1 MARLARS
8 TISMQSKAGKLIPR
22 GESAMFTTTKL
33 FLQVTAC
40 GALFALNTYAVGA
53 DPVRYGFGEPASAH
67 DLQDFVSS
75 LPDGRDLPSGSGTI
89 SRGKQVYD
97 EKCASCHGQKMEGG
111 VGDRLLGG
119 RGTLV
124 NDDPKKAPVKTVES
138 YWPYATT
145 LFDYIKRAMPF
156 YTPGSLTN
164 AEVYSVTGYILS
176 EANILKGDEPIT
188 AESLASVAM
197 PNRDG
202 FIPDHRPDHFNPADR
217 HPRLR

>member
-1 MARLARS
+1 
-8 TISMQSKAGKLIPR
+8 
-22 GESAMFTTTKL
+22 MFTTTKL

-40 GALFALNTYAVGA
+40 GALFALNTYAVSA
-53 DPVRYGFGEPASAH
+53 DPTRYGFGEPASAN

-75 LPDGRDLPSGSGTI
+75 LPDGRDLPAGSGTI
-89 SRGKQVYD
+89 SKGKQVYD
-97 EKCASCHGQKMEGG
+97 EKCASCHGQKLEGDI
-111 VGDRLLGG
+111 GDRLIGG

-124 NDDPKKAPVKTVES
+124 NNDPKKAPVKTVES

-164 AEVYSVTGYILS
+164 DEVYSVTGYILS
-176 EANILKGDEPIT
+176 EAKILNGDEPIT
-188 AESLASVAM
+188 AKSLSKVAM
-197 PNRDG
+197 PNRNG
-202 FIPDHRPDHFNPADR
+202 FIPDHRPDHFKPADK

>member
-33 FLQVTAC
+33 FLQVTTY
-40 GALFALNTYAVGA
+40 GAQFALNTYAVDT

-111 VGDRLLGG
+111 VDKHQHSKK
-119 RGTLV
+119 GTLG
-124 NDDPKKAPVKTVES
+124 NDDPK
-138 YWPYATT
+138 
-145 LFDYIKRAMPF
+145 
-156 YTPGSLTN
+156 
-164 AEVYSVTGYILS
+164 
-176 EANILKGDEPIT
+176 
-188 AESLASVAM
+188 
-197 PNRDG
+197 
-202 FIPDHRPDHFNPADR
+202 
-217 HPRLR
+217 